1 MTRLL
6 PLSAVVVIAVLAA
19 ALDARAQAVEVT
31 AFGGISFGGELLATP
46 GLRYAIQREY
56 PGMILLTQ
64 QFEFSAAHRLHCPQ
78 LSDEQ
83 NRRTFGKCNNPQ
95 GHGHNYLL
103 EVTVAGPPDA
113 ATGAVLP
120 LPQFEQIVKEQVID
134 RLDHK
139 HLNADTPEF
148 RDVNPSVEN
157 IARIIW
163 GLLADRVSPAKLHR
177 VRVWETAKTCAEYSG
192 A

>member
-1 MTRLL
+1 M
-6 PLSAVVVIAVLAA
+6 V
-19 ALDARAQAVEVT
+19 
-31 AFGGISFGGELLATP
+31 
-46 GLRYAIQREY
+46 
-56 PGMILLTQ
+56 LLTQ

-78 LSDEQ
+78 LSAEE
-83 NRRTFGKCNNPQ
+83 NRRTFGKCNNPG

-103 EVTVAGPPDA
+103 EVTVIGTPDPK
-113 ATGAVLP
+113 TGAVLS
-120 LPQFEQIVKEQVID
+120 LPQFEQTVQERVID

-157 IARIIW
+157 IARVIW
-163 GLLADRVSPAKLHR
+163 GMLERHVGPATLHR
-177 VRVWETAKTCAEYSG
+177 VRVWETAKTCAEYAG